1 MQVREDRTDAGQRR
15 QDGCRSEMTGR
26 MQVRE
31 DRTDVGQRRQDGCR
45 SEQMQAV
52 LCSGSSFEFSGSG
65 TPERRK
71 KQDTMVTLCY
81 GAASFRLRTKKNPE
95 TLLTATGT

>member
-52 LCSGSSFEFSGSG
+52 LCSGSSLEFSEFRIRNSG
-65 TPERRK
+65 TK
-71 KQDTMVTLCY
+71 KEAGYDGYVM
-81 GAASFRLRTKKNPE
+81 LRSRFIPVKDKKKS
-95 TLLTATGT
+95 